1 MVACLFY
8 VLFVLFVAGHGAGL
22 NCIGSCGNRGPDIRF
37 PFRIK
42 GEQPNHCGYPGFDL
56 SCSDD
61 NSTVL
66 ELPTGVSLLME
77 EIDYRHRLVYARDPL
92 GCFPRKRLNFS
103 LGPSYFQIKNEWLG
117 DWTLFNCSSNEKRS
131 SYRYKIPCLS
141 AFNHDVYAVGSS
153 DTISDSG
160 LLSCTKMHNIYGI
173 SYGMLVEEKYRL
185 TISWFNPTCG
195 SSEAECYG
203 FLKHSKGM
211 LFFLSFIFF
220 YVSCSLQIN
229 NWHLNNY
236 SILYRHEA
244 KAADHWC
251 DFRITPFC
259 YGDYCPLPR
268 LQQR

>member
-8 VLFVLFVAGHGAGL
+8 VLFVVFVAGHGAGL
-22 NCIGSCGNRGPDIRF
+22 NSTRSCGNCGPEIRF

-42 GEQPNHCGYPGFDL
+42 GEKTDHCGYPGFDL

-66 ELPTGVSLLME
+66 ELPTGVSLLIE
-77 EIDYRHRLVYARDPL
+77 EIDYRLRLVHARDPL
-92 GCFPRKRLNFS
+92 VCFPRKGLNFS
-103 LGPSYFQIKNEWLG
+103 LGAPHFQIKNEWLS

-131 SYRYKIPCLS
+131 SYGYKIPCLS
-141 AFNHDVYAVGSS
+141 AFNDDVYAVGSS
-153 DTISDSG
+153 QTISDYG
-160 LLSCTKMHNIYGI
+160 LLSCTKMYNIYGFP
-173 SYGMLVEEKYRL
+173 YRL

-203 FLKHSKGM
+203 FRKHSKGM

-236 SILYRHEA
+236 SILYRCEA
-244 KAADHWC
+244 KAADYWCRC
-251 DFRITPFC
+251 DFRIAPFC
-259 YGDYCPLPR
+259 YGDYCSLPR